1 MLSKEENELLTQ
13 TGASTP
19 MGRLFREHWLPVL
32 LSQELPTPDG
42 PPKRVRVMGE
52 DFVAFRDS
60 AGRVGVLEPHC
71 PHRGANLFFGRNE
84 DCGLR
89 CAYHGWKFDVT
100 GRCVDMPSVPANASY
115 RDTMHVKALPV
126 REWGEMI
133 WVWMGAGDTPPE
145 LPHLEFAL
153 VPSSHRYV
161 SKKRQQCN
169 WAQACEG
176 ALDTTHFTYL
186 HMAVG
191 ESESHLMSVLSGA
204 EAGVAKDRA
213 RWLKNDGLPV
223 FTVHEH
229 AAGLVMGA
237 SRRADGDALYWRI
250 SQFLMPCHA
259 LAPNAFPG
267 ENYHGQTWVPIDDH
281 SCWIY
286 CYSWNPERALTHEE
300 RDKFRAGHTVH
311 ATVDEHWMPL
321 RNRSND
327 YLIDRDLQQ
336 RATYTGIQGVSE
348 QDAAIQD
355 SQGLIADR
363 TREHLGPTDLG
374 IVRFRRLVM
383 QSARAVAQGEA
394 AHHAQHPAA
403 YRVRSG
409 GHVAHRDKTLAVVM
423 QERFG
428 DAAGCVHSTEK

>member
-1 MLSKEENELLTQ
+1 
-13 TGASTP
+13 
-19 MGRLFREHWLPVL
+19 
-32 LSQELPTPDG
+32 
-42 PPKRVRVMGE
+42 
-52 DFVAFRDS
+52 
-60 AGRVGVLEPHC
+60 
-71 PHRGANLFFGRNE
+71 
-84 DCGLR
+84 
-89 CAYHGWKFDVT
+89 
-100 GRCVDMPSVPANASY
+100 MPSVPANASY
-115 RDTMHVKALPV
+115 RDTMHVKALLV

-133 WVWMGAGDTPPE
+133 WVWMGAGDTPPA
-145 LPHLEFAL
+145 LPQLEFAL

-161 SKKRQQCN
+161 SKKLQQCN

-204 EAGVAKDRA
+204 EAGLAKDRA

-229 AAGLVMGA
+229 AAGLVMG
-237 SRRADGDALYWRI
+237 
-250 SQFLMPCHA
+250 
-259 LAPNAFPG
+259 
-267 ENYHGQTWVPIDDH
+267 ENYHGQTWVPIDDQ

-286 CYSWNPERALTHEE
+286 CYSWNPERALTDEE
-300 RDKFRAGHTVH
+300 RDKFRAGHSVH
-311 ATVDEHWMPL
+311 ATVDEHWVPL

-394 AHHAQHPAA
+394 PQHAQHSAA

-409 GHVAHRDKTLAVVM
+409 GHVAHRDKTFAVVM

-428 DAAGCVHSTEK
+428 DAAGCVHPTEK